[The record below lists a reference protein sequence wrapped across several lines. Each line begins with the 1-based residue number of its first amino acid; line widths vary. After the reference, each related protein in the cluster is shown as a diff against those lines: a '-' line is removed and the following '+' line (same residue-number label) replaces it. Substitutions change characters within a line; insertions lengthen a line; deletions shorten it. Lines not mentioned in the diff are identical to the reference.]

1 MKNTTTAL
9 VEGFNIYS
17 PEDHLQLTDADRA
30 RIRNIYEN
38 AAENEGLDRDYAEN
52 VYGDRSGTPH
62 LIVYVSGGEL
72 VSCCLIRCWGTSLP
86 GVGIPLSWVYTEP
99 DKRRKR
105 YASRML
111 SALIKHL
118 VKKTKAPMLYLT
130 EATEMAVDLYESVGF
145 TMTTYED
152 GTTKHH
158 IFLDDIRRGGPKP
171 PEVLEDDEQVH
182 KLDWTTLNTD
192 QLQLTRLA
200 GEVIFSQAV
209 RGVTGYATRETE
221 DFFIQWLERHIRK
234 GAEMTLTCNKD
245 RSRVHIEL
253 LLGSGRQV
261 VVDLHEN
268 RTTSSSGLRRA
279 LEKELAS
286 DRFVHHGWGIAEW

>member
-1 MKNTTTAL
+1 MNKTTTAL

-17 PEDHLQLTDADRA
+17 PEEHKQLSEADRA

-38 AAENEGLDRDYAEN
+38 AAEGEGLDRDYAEN
-52 VYGDRSGTPH
+52 VYGDRSVTPH

-72 VSCCLIRCWGTSLP
+72 VSCCLIRWSKCLP
-86 GVGIPLSWVYTEP
+86 GAGITLSWVYTEP

-118 VKKTKAPMLYLT
+118 VKQTKAPMLYLT
-130 EATEMAVDLYESVGF
+130 DATEMGVALYESVGF
-145 TMTTYED
+145 AKRTYED
-152 GTTKHH
+152 VTTNHH

-171 PEVLEDDEQVH
+171 PEVLEDDEQTYRI
-182 KLDWTTLNTD
+182 DWTTLDADPLN
-192 QLQLTRLA
+192 LTQLA
-200 GEVIFSQAV
+200 GKIIFLQAV
-209 RGVTGYATRETE
+209 RGITGYATRETE
-221 DFFIQWLERHIRK
+221 DFFTQWVERHIRK

-253 LLGSGRQV
+253 LFGSGRQV
-261 VVDLHEN
+261 LVDLHEN

-286 DRFVHHGWGIAEW
+286 DRFVHHGCGITEW